1 MPYSH
6 FHDWSFHTHRRRPK
20 GGNHWRAVR
29 RRQRPWRIGALV
41 LLVAVIIGT
50 AAVLSV
56 RNDVHTR
63 IMFTLQQGMITPAPT
78 PIDVD
83 EPTERVVAIT
93 PSVKP
98 SATAIR
104 TPELVAARDAPPVP
118 TAKSTERP
126 TDPPTAQTPV
136 SATTDIPTP
145 TATPATT
152 STPTGTH
159 TPIATHTPP
168 APIFTPTPTVTL
180 TPTVVP
186 VSTPTPEPT
195 ATSTAILTATV
206 APTAEERELTLLG
219 TPPEHMVY
227 AWWD

>member
-93 PSVKP
+93 PSVKL

-104 TPELVAARDAPPVP
+104 TPELVAARQLLLLYSRQQLLQRQ
-118 TAKSTERP
+118 KRGNSHCWEHRLSTWSMHGGTE
-126 TDPPTAQTPV
+126 
-136 SATTDIPTP
+136 TTRTRCE
-145 TATPATT
+145 T
-152 STPTGTH
+152 SR
-159 TPIATHTPP
+159 
-168 APIFTPTPTVTL
+168 VR
-180 TPTVVP
+180 
-186 VSTPTPEPT
+186 S
-195 ATSTAILTATV
+195 
-206 APTAEERELTLLG
+206 
-219 TPPEHMVY
+219 MK
-227 AWWD
+227 

>member
-1 MPYSH
+1 
-6 FHDWSFHTHRRRPK
+6 
-20 GGNHWRAVR
+20 
-29 RRQRPWRIGALV
+29 
-41 LLVAVIIGT
+41 
-50 AAVLSV
+50 
-56 RNDVHTR
+56 
-63 IMFTLQQGMITPAPT
+63 MFTLQQGMITPAPT

-126 TDPPTAQTPV
+126 TDTPTAQTPV

-152 STPTGTH
+152 STPIGTH

-180 TPTVVP
+180 TPTVVS

-206 APTAEERELTLLG
+206 ALHGRSRESHSWKHRLSTWYMHGG
-219 TPPEHMVY
+219 TRDYQPAAKPQSALNDNVKIELNTTMS
-227 AWWD
+227 

>member
-1 MPYSH
+1 M
-6 FHDWSFHTHRRRPK
+6 
-20 GGNHWRAVR
+20 
-29 RRQRPWRIGALV
+29 
-41 LLVAVIIGT
+41 
-50 AAVLSV
+50 
-56 RNDVHTR
+56 HTR

-104 TPELVAARDAPPVP
+104 TPEIVAARDAPPVP

-126 TDPPTAQTPV
+126 TDTPTAQTPV

-145 TATPATT
+145 TAMPATT

-159 TPIATHTPP
+159 TPIASILLPHQYSRRHPRLCLYP
-168 APIFTPTPTVTL
+168 LQLRNPRQL
-180 TPTVVP
+180 LLLNSRQQLLQRQKRGNSHCWEHRL
-186 VSTPTPEPT
+186 STWSMHGGTET
-195 ATSTAILTATV
+195 TRTRCETSKV
-206 APTAEERELTLLG
+206 RS
-219 TPPEHMVY
+219 MK
-227 AWWD
+227 

>member
-29 RRQRPWRIGALV
+29 RSQRPWRIGALV

-93 PSVKP
+93 PSVKL

-118 TAKSTERP
+118 AAKSTERP
-126 TDPPTAQTPV
+126 TDTPTAQTPV

-168 APIFTPTPTVTL
+168 APIFTPTPTV
-180 TPTVVP
+180 VP
-186 VSTPTPEPT
+186 LSDPTPEPT

-227 AWWD
+227 A